1 VNRDQ
6 ANEIVGTAIDQLI
19 AEQPELLDLDVS
31 ERALCH
37 QLAKYIAVLVPNDL
51 HLQTDCE
58 YNRHGANPK
67 RLDLPPRDALDRELR
82 ATTVFPDIIVHRRG
96 TDDHNE
102 IVLEIKKP
110 GGDVDYDTLKLRKF
124 RKVLSYRNP
133 AHVILGRTANG
144 ETVRDVIWQDN

>member
-1 VNRDQ
+1 MNRNQ
-6 ANEIVGTAIDQLI
+6 ATEIVEGAIERLI

-37 QLAKYIAVLVPNDL
+37 QLAQYIASLVPNNFQ
-51 HLQTDCE
+51 LQTDCE
-58 YNRHGANPK
+58 YNRHGADPK
-67 RLDLPPRDALDRELR
+67 RLDLPPRDALDREVR

-110 GGDVDYDTLKLRKF
+110 GGDVDYDTLKLRQF
-124 RKVLSYRNP
+124 RDVLHYRNP
-133 AHVILGRTANG
+133 AHVILGRAWNG
-144 ETVRDVIWQDN
+144 QIVREVRWQDD